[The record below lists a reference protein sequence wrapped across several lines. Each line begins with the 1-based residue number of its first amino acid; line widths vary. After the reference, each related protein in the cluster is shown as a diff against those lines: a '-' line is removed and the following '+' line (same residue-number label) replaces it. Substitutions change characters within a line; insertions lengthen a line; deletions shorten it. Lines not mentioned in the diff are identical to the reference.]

1 MESSISQPP
10 IVYGDL
16 QAYFIDFKIGVIPL
30 KLKLF
35 LFLLVLVSCS
45 QKEPKLFTEIT
56 ADHSQVHFSNNV
68 LENEKYNVHDYHN
81 LYNGGGIA
89 AFDANNDGLID
100 LYFTGNQ
107 VADKLYLNKGN
118 FVFEDITKSA
128 GIIQRGWSTGV
139 TIADVNKDG
148 FQDIYVCKA
157 GNENTEALKNHLY
170 INQGDLTFE
179 EEADKWGLADTSLST
194 QASFFDYDKDG
205 DLDCYLLTTS
215 NLFRNPNQLREKDKY
230 GPYAVDKLFQNDG
243 LGNFSDVGL
252 SVGINENTHGLGLAV
267 ADINN
272 DGWEDILASSDFLP
286 NDALYINNQ
295 DGTFTNKAAEIMPY
309 QSRFSMGNDIAD
321 LNNDGL
327 PEMMTVDMLP
337 PDNEQQKKMLMTS
350 YHVFE
355 TEGMMGYQDE
365 FTRNMLFQ
373 HLGNDQHNKSHF
385 SEIGQ
390 FSGVHASDWSWAPLM
405 MDFNNDGKKDLYI
418 SNGYKRDVTDSDI
431 ISYNMSFAKKTES
444 AEELKAFMN
453 DNVLASPQLSRK
465 NQFFENKGSFR
476 FKNNSETWLNQE
488 AGFSNGA
495 VFADLD
501 NDGDLDYVV
510 NNINQRAS
518 IFRNESSENALTLR
532 LESDIVQGTKIVSCI
547 KTNCQTYIHS
557 VTRGYLSAMATPVII
572 GLGGVHTIDSLTVVW
587 PNGKS
592 QKLEDIKANQNVIL
606 NQKNADVF
614 LSEPTIKLPLF
625 TEIPFHYTHKE
636 ARFIDY
642 YRENLL
648 LHKYSQNGPISA
660 IGDVNNDGLDDIF
673 FGGNSEIS
681 GTLFYQTKLGQF
693 HEKKLRTF
701 QKHEDSG
708 AEFIDFNQDGYL
720 DLYTMS
726 GSNEFDLASGLYQ
739 DHIYI
744 NDGEG
749 RFTEVEGLLPKN
761 DIPGAAICA
770 IDIDKDGHKDL
781 FRAAAVLPGQFPQV
795 AKSYL
800 LLAKKDSF
808 QQVDLGYLG
817 LVTDATILDYNQDGW
832 QDLVIVGEFMSP
844 TLFLNKNG
852 SLDKDNSFINRPG
865 LWQSVAAAD
874 LNNDGFEDLVIGNI
888 GRNYRYPFST
898 EKPIEYHQLNLVQK
912 DNTAFIHTY
921 FEGNSRCF
929 IPARDELIRQ
939 YPYLRSLFPNYASY
953 AKTNADNYI
962 QKPASLSASYME
974 SVIIWNR
981 GGKGFD
987 VDVLALEAQKSKTN
1001 AILLEDLN
1009 GDGQK
1014 DILLAGNDYTSEPIN
1029 SGYVEGSKSTMLLNA
1044 GKESFGYKP
1053 NVESGLWLSG
1063 RTTGLLF
1070 LNNKSITPL
1079 IIATKSQDNAS
1090 LYQYGR
1096 KF

>member
-1 MESSISQPP
+1 M
-10 IVYGDL
+10 YGDL
-16 QAYFIDFKIGVIPL
+16 QTYFIVLKKGVIPL
-30 KLKLF
+30 KVKNFIF
-35 LFLLVLVSCS
+35 LFVLISCS
-45 QKEPKLFTEIT
+45 QKEPRLFTEIT
-56 ADHSQVHFSNNV
+56 AEHSRIYFSNNV

-89 AFDANNDGLID
+89 AFDVNNDGLVD

-139 TIADVNKDG
+139 TIADVNRDG
-148 FQDIYVCKA
+148 LQDIYVCKA
-157 GNENTEALKNHLY
+157 GNESTENLKNKLY
-170 INQGDLTFE
+170 LNQGNLTFK
-179 EEADKWGLADTSLST
+179 EAAEQWGLADTSLST

-215 NLFRNPNQLREKDKY
+215 NLFRSPNQLREKGKY
-230 GPYAVDKLFQNDG
+230 GTYAVDKLFQNDG

-295 DGTFTNKAAEIMPY
+295 DGTFTNKAAKIMPY

-321 LNNDGL
+321 MNNDGL
-327 PEMMTVDMLP
+327 PEMVTVDMLP

-350 YHVFE
+350 YHIFE
-355 TEGMMGYQDE
+355 REAMMGYQHE

-373 HLGNDQHNKSHF
+373 NLGKDQNQRSYF

-390 FSGVHASDWSWAPLM
+390 YSGIHATDWSWGPLI
-405 MDFNNDGKKDLYI
+405 MDFNNDGKKDLYV
-418 SNGYKRDVTDSDI
+418 SNGYRRDVTDSDI
-431 ISYNMSFAKKTES
+431 ISYNMNFAKKTES
-444 AEELKAFMN
+444 PEELKAFMN

-476 FKNNSETWLNQE
+476 FENNSGTWLNQE
-488 AGFSNGA
+488 KTFSNGA

-510 NNINQRAS
+510 NNINQKAS
-518 IFRNESSENALTLR
+518 VYRNESSENALTIKLK
-532 LESDIVQGTKIVSCI
+532 SDIIQGTKIVSCI
-547 KTNCQTYIHS
+547 KTNCQTYTYS
-557 VTRGYLSAMATPVII
+557 VTRGYLSAMVTPVII
-572 GLGGVHTIDSLTVVW
+572 GLGKAETIDSLTVVW
-587 PNGKS
+587 PSGKS
-592 QKLEDIKANQNVIL
+592 QKLENIKANQRIIL
-606 NQKNADVF
+606 EEINADLF
-614 LSEPTIKLPLF
+614 QSEPIIKPPLF
-625 TEIPFHYTHKE
+625 TETPFNYTHRE

-660 IGDVNNDGLDDIF
+660 VGDINNDGLDDIF

-681 GTLFYQTKLGQF
+681 GSLFYQTTQGQF
-693 HEKKLRTF
+693 QEKKLRIS
-701 QKHEDSG
+701 QKHEDTG

-739 DHIYI
+739 DHLYL
-744 NDGEG
+744 NDGKG
-749 RFTEVEGLLPKN
+749 NLTEVEDLLPKN

-795 AKSYL
+795 GLSYL
-800 LLAKKDSF
+800 ILVKEGGF
-808 QQVDLGYLG
+808 QKVDLGHLG
-817 LVTDATILDYNQDGW
+817 LVTDATVLDYNQDAW
-832 QDLVIVGEFMSP
+832 QDLVIVGAFMSP

-852 SLDKDNSFINRPG
+852 SLKESNSFIDMPG
-865 LWQSVAAAD
+865 LWQSIESAD

-888 GRNYRYPFST
+888 GRNYRYPFNT
-898 EKPIEYHQLNLVQK
+898 EKPIEYHQFNLVQK
-912 DNTAFIHTY
+912 DNTEFIHTY

-939 YPYLRSLFPNYASY
+939 YPYLRSIFPDYASY
-953 AKTNADNYI
+953 AETKADNYI
-962 QKPASLSASYME
+962 HKPATMSASYME
-974 SVIIWNR
+974 SIILWNR
-981 GGKGFD
+981 GGNGFD
-987 VDVLALEAQKSKTN
+987 IDVLDLEAQKSKTN

-1029 SGYVEGSKSTMLLNA
+1029 SGYIEGSKSTMLLNV
-1044 GKESFGYKP
+1044 GKESFKYKP
-1053 NVESGLWLSG
+1053 NSESGLWLSG
-1063 RTTGLLF
+1063 STTELLF

-1079 IIATKSQDNAS
+1079 LMATQSQDKAS
-1090 LYQYGR
+1090 LYQYDR